1 MSVSEGYLDKVR
13 FAVRRTAGNA
23 PVDAELTAL
32 IEQCRADLTR
42 AGVPFL
48 RACSEDDPL
57 VLGAVRCF
65 VRWQFGID
73 GDNAER
79 NREDYQ
85 LMLDNLRKSPAGWN
99 GVDGNVFQR

>member
-1 MSVSEGYLDKVR
+1 MSVSAEYLDKVR
-13 FAVRRTAGNA
+13 FTVRRAAGNA

-32 IEQCRADLTR
+32 IEQCRADLIR
-42 AGVPFL
+42 AGLPFDL
-48 RACSEDDPL
+48 ANDEGNAL

-79 NREDYQ
+79 NREDYL
-85 LMLDNLRKSPAGWN
+85 LMADNLRKSVIKRRLEGE
-99 GVDGNVFQR
+99 